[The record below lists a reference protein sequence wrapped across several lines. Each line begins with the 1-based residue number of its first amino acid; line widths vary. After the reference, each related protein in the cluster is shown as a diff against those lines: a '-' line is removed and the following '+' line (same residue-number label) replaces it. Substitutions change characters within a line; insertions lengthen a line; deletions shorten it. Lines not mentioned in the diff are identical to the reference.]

1 MRTAGAAGRDGND
14 VPHLDHGAVSRE
26 TTGGNVGLPHHITT
40 DIGQILSAPRLPLS
54 CREPI
59 RCSTMEAHS
68 GVTMPSPL
76 LDVHDL
82 TFEVDRHAILDR
94 LELAVRAGEIHALL
108 GANGSGKTTLACVL
122 MGCEGYAPSA
132 GRVLF
137 DGTEILPLKMHERAR
152 LGLTLA
158 WQEPARFE
166 GITVREFL
174 ALGKPDC
181 APEPALRQVG
191 LDPDRYL
198 NRRVDK
204 ALSGGERHRIELA
217 SVLSM
222 KPRLAILD
230 EPAAGIDMLS
240 INHII
245 DIIRALKAGG
255 GSVLLITH
263 QEEVALIADRASQ
276 LCAGR
281 IVFSGSP
288 RAVVDHFCGRAC
300 VRCDGEVCNYV
311 RA

>member
-1 MRTAGAAGRDGND
+1 M
-14 VPHLDHGAVSRE
+14 
-26 TTGGNVGLPHHITT
+26 
-40 DIGQILSAPRLPLS
+40 
-54 CREPI
+54 PI
-59 RCSTMEAHS
+59 
-68 GVTMPSPL
+68 PL
-76 LDVHDL
+76 LDIQGL
-82 TFEVDRHAILDR
+82 TFEVDRHSILDR
-94 LELAVRAGEIHALL
+94 LDLAVQAGEIHALL
-108 GANGSGKTTLACVL
+108 GANGSGKTTLAYVL
-122 MGCEGYAPSA
+122 MGCEGYVPSA
-132 GRVLF
+132 GRIRL
-137 DGTEILPLKMHERAR
+137 DGTELLPLKMHERAQ

-166 GITVREFL
+166 GVTVREYL
-174 ALGKPDC
+174 SLGKPECD
-181 APEPALRQVG
+181 PEPALKRVG

-198 NRRVDK
+198 TRRLDK

-222 KPRLAILD
+222 KPKLAILD

-245 DIIRALKAGG
+245 DIIRALKEAG

-288 RAVVDHFCGRAC
+288 REAVDHFRGRTC
-300 VRCDGEVCNYV
+300 VRCDGEVCGYV
-311 RA
+311 RP

>member
-1 MRTAGAAGRDGND
+1 
-14 VPHLDHGAVSRE
+14 
-26 TTGGNVGLPHHITT
+26 
-40 DIGQILSAPRLPLS
+40 
-54 CREPI
+54 
-59 RCSTMEAHS
+59 
-68 GVTMPSPL
+68 MPSPL
-76 LDVHDL
+76 LDIRNL

-94 LELAVRAGEIHALL
+94 LNLMVESQEIHALL
-108 GANGSGKTTLACVL
+108 GANGSGKTTLAYLL
-122 MGCEGYAPSA
+122 MGCEGYVPST
-132 GRVLF
+132 GTVLF
-137 DGTEILPLKMHERAR
+137 NGTDLLPLKMHERAR

-166 GITVREFL
+166 GVTVREYL
-174 ALGKPDC
+174 TLGKPDC
-181 APEPALRQVG
+181 DPEPALRQVG
-191 LDPDRYL
+191 LAPDRYL
-198 NRRVDK
+198 NRRMDK

-222 KPRLAILD
+222 KPKLAVLD
-230 EPAAGIDMLS
+230 EPSAGIDMLS

-245 DIIRALKAGG
+245 DIIRALKEAG

-281 IVFSGSP
+281 IIFSGGP
-288 RAVVDHFCGRAC
+288 REAVDHFRGRTC

>member
-1 MRTAGAAGRDGND
+1 M
-14 VPHLDHGAVSRE
+14 P
-26 TTGGNVGLPHHITT
+26 TTLLN
-40 DIGQILSAPRLPLS
+40 
-54 CREPI
+54 I
-59 RCSTMEAHS
+59 RS
-68 GVTMPSPL
+68 
-76 LDVHDL
+76 L
-82 TFEVDRHAILDR
+82 TFAVNRHPILDR
-94 LELAVRAGEIHALL
+94 LDLAIQAGEIHALL
-108 GANGSGKTTLACVL
+108 GANGSGKTTLAYVL
-122 MGCEGYAPSA
+122 MGCEGYGPST
-132 GRVLF
+132 GSVLF
-137 DGTEILPLKMHERAR
+137 NGTDLLPLKMHERAK

-166 GITVREFL
+166 GLTVREYL
-174 ALGKPDC
+174 ALSKPQIDP
-181 APEPALRQVG
+181 AQALRQVA

-198 NRRVDK
+198 TRLVDK

-222 KPRLAILD
+222 KPKLAILD

-245 DIIRALKAGG
+245 DIIRALKEGG

-281 IVFSGSP
+281 IIFSGGP
-288 RAVVDHFCGRAC
+288 REAVDHFRARTC

-311 RA
+311 RS

>member
-1 MRTAGAAGRDGND
+1 
-14 VPHLDHGAVSRE
+14 
-26 TTGGNVGLPHHITT
+26 
-40 DIGQILSAPRLPLS
+40 
-54 CREPI
+54 
-59 RCSTMEAHS
+59 
-68 GVTMPSPL
+68 MPNPL
-76 LDVHDL
+76 LAIRHL
-82 TFEVDRHAILDR
+82 TFEVDRHVILDR
-94 LELAVRAGEIHALL
+94 LDLAIQPGEIHALL
-108 GANGSGKTTLACVL
+108 GANGSGKTTLAYLL
-122 MGCEGYAPSA
+122 MGCEGYVPTA
-132 GRVLF
+132 GNVQF
-137 DGTEILPLKMHERAR
+137 DGTDLLPLKMHERAR

-166 GITVREFL
+166 GVTVREYL
-174 ALGKPDC
+174 TLGKPDC
-181 APEPALRQVG
+181 DPEPALRQVG

-198 NRRVDK
+198 HRRMDK

-217 SVLSM
+217 SVLSL

-245 DIIRALKAGG
+245 DIIRALKATV

-276 LCAGR
+276 LCAGH
-281 IVFSGSP
+281 IVFSGGP
-288 RAVVDHFCGRAC
+288 REAVDHFRGRTC